1 MRLFL
6 FLLGLSL
13 CGVCS
18 EAAQGFVQTEFKDS
32 KGTKLRFAILKPAKI
47 KDETKYPLVVSLH
60 GSGGRGSEKW
70 QGNCAA
76 NRALGKPE
84 NRQKYPCYIIAP
96 TVGRNQRWD
105 GAPLAALMELIKSS
119 LKKHAIDPTRIY
131 VTGQSMGGAGTYSAI
146 LAEPNLFAAAVPV
159 CGRGQPDQAKKIVHI
174 PIWIFHGELD
184 RVVPTIA
191 SRNMVA
197 ALKKA
202 GGKPTYTEYA
212 GVRHNSWT
220 PAYADKKLWEWLFA
234 QKRKDIGA
242 KQSLSK
248 FIIGKRLHFKIADE
262 PQPFWAEFTPDGTTR
277 HSARPKGVYKVNK
290 LKILVEDAE
299 KVELTF
305 TDHTV
310 KAGDTFEAKVVGS
323 DNVLKFKILKVETIP
338 TKLTP
343 KQVLQ
348 FFNEVML
355 GEWTGIDKETKE
367 IVEKFTIVWKEKNK
381 SVKGDFTIFEKDE
394 IKEQFTSV
402 TSYDPELDLFVER
415 VDSLNGE
422 PEKIRHFHWDPIG
435 HTMKAEFIKPK
446 LRPGIDVRMNW
457 EKIDPN
463 RWNFTVQVFEKGKK
477 VFFREIIQTRKA
489 AKTEK

>member
-1 MRLFL
+1 MKT
-6 FLLGLSL
+6 LLPILLLYLGATLH
-13 CGVCS
+13 
-18 EAAQGFVQTEFKDS
+18 AADFAQTEFKDS
-32 KGTKLRFAILKPAKI
+32 KGTVLRYAILKPAMLKP
-47 KDETKYPLVVSLH
+47 EAKYPLVVSLH
-60 GSGGRGSEKW
+60 GAGGRGKQRW
-70 QGNCAA
+70 VVNCTA
-76 NRALGKPE
+76 NKALSQPAM
-84 NRQKYPCYIIAP
+84 RQKYPCYIIAP
-96 TVGRNQRWD
+96 TVGRDQRWD
-105 GAPLAALMELIKSS
+105 GAPLSALMELIKSS
-119 LKKHAIDPTRIY
+119 LKEHAIDPARIY

-159 CGRGQPDQAKKIVHI
+159 CGRGQPDLAKKIVHI

-184 RVVPTIA
+184 RVVPTQH
-191 SRNMVA
+191 SRDMNA

-234 QKRKDIGA
+234 QKRKDIGT

-248 FIIGKRLHFKIADE
+248 LIIVKRLHFKIADE

-277 HSARPKGVYKVNK
+277 HSVRPKGVYKVNK

-305 TDHTV
+305 IDHTI

-338 TKLTP
+338 TKLTS
-343 KQVLQ
+343 KQILQ

-367 IVEKFTIVWKEKNK
+367 IAEKFTIVWKEKNN
-381 SVKGDFTIFEKDE
+381 SVKGEFTRLEKGE
-394 IKEQFTSV
+394 IKEQYTSI
-402 TSYDPELDLFVER
+402 TSYDPKLGLFVER
-415 VDSLNGE
+415 IGPQNGE
-422 PEKIRHFHWDPIG
+422 PEKIRHFHWDPIE

-446 LRPGIDVRMNW
+446 LRPGIDIKMNW
-457 EKIDPN
+457 KKIDPN
-463 RWNFTVQVFEKGKK
+463 RWNLNVQVFEIGEK
-477 VFFREIIQTRKA
+477 VFSQEIIQTRKA
-489 AKTEK
+489 AKPEK

>member
-1 MRLFL
+1 MKILA
-6 FLLGLSL
+6 LLLPL
-13 CGVCS
+13 CLGPTLH
-18 EAAQGFVQTEFKDS
+18 AADFAQTEFKDS
-32 KGTKLRFAILKPAKI
+32 KGTVLRYAILKPAMLKP
-47 KDETKYPLVVSLH
+47 ETKYPLVVSLH
-60 GSGGRGSEKW
+60 GAGGRGKQKW
-70 QGNCAA
+70 AVNCAA
-76 NRALGKPE
+76 NKALSQPAM
-84 NRQKYPCYIIAP
+84 RQTYPCYIIAP
-96 TVGRNQRWD
+96 TVGRDQRWD
-105 GAPLAALMELIKSS
+105 GAPLSALMELIKSS
-119 LKKHAIDPTRIY
+119 LKEHAIDPARIY

-146 LAEPNLFAAAVPV
+146 LAEPHLFAAAVPV

-184 RVVPTIA
+184 RVVPTQH
-191 SRNMVA
+191 SRDMNA

-343 KQVLQ
+343 KQVTQWGEDVLI
-348 FFNEVML
+348 
-355 GEWTGIDKETKE
+355 GEWTAIDKDTKE
-367 IVEKFTIVWKEKNK
+367 VVDKFIGRWQKKAESVEGE
-381 SVKGDFTIFEKDE
+381 GTIFENGKVKD
-394 IKEQFTSV
+394 QYTFV
-402 TSYDPELDLFVER
+402 TSYDPKLGLF
-415 VDSLNGE
+415 LQ
-422 PEKIRHFHWDPIG
+422 KIKSAKGNPKNITRHLLWDPKQKIG
-435 HTMKAEFIKPK
+435 TGKIISPKLPPGVEIKLDWKNTEPNVVEYKAEVYEEGK
-446 LRPGIDVRMNW
+446 LVY
-457 EKIDPN
+457 
-463 RWNFTVQVFEKGKK
+463 KK
-477 VFFREIIQTRKA
+477 EVILTRKA
-489 AKTEK
+489 AKPEK